1 MAKYRITSV
10 QFCAKKRT
18 HCIEFNMTVTAIN
31 TDDESDAVTFT
42 EETSASTCSVLAQ
55 IYMRDY
61 WTDDLKYFMG
71 EHIDVPTPYGDV
83 VPVFAIYGEDESGNK
98 VYRPGYTPHE
108 LMCKYVA
115 DNPDKYYSMQPV

>member
-1 MAKYRITSV
+1 MAKYRVTSV

-18 HCIEFNMTVTAIN
+18 HCIEFNMTITAIN
-31 TDDESDAVTFT
+31 TDDESDVVTFT

-83 VPVFAIYGEDESGNK
+83 VPVFAIYGEDESG
-98 VYRPGYTPHE
+98 
-108 LMCKYVA
+108 
-115 DNPDKYYSMQPV
+115 

>member
-1 MAKYRITSV
+1 MAKYRVTNV
-10 QFCAKKRT
+10 QFCVKKRT
-18 HCIEFNMTVTAIN
+18 HCVEFNMTVTAIN
-31 TDDESDAVTFT
+31 TDDESDIVTFT

-83 VPVFAIYGEDESGNK
+83 VQVFALYGEDESGNK
-98 VYRPGYTPHE
+98 VYRPGYHPIE
-108 LMCKYVA
+108 LMHKYVA
-115 DNPDKYYSMQPV
+115 DNPDKYHSMQPV

>member
-1 MAKYRITSV
+1 MAKYRVTSV

-31 TDDESDAVTFT
+31 TDDESDVVTFT

-61 WTDDLKYFMG
+61 WTDDLKYF
-71 EHIDVPTPYGDV
+71 
-83 VPVFAIYGEDESGNK
+83 
-98 VYRPGYTPHE
+98 VYRPGYAPHE

-115 DNPDKYYSMQPV
+115 DNPDKY